1 MKDIYQA
8 FGEMIAGM
16 SEAHASGVR
25 TGSMA
30 LQLRMAPAIDALER
44 EFKESLKDEE
54 TRMKSSLQV
63 AIANVIAL
71 SRIERENAYA
81 CDMVKRDQ
89 LARHE
94 GRPEHD
100 TTAWGTPMKA
110 GA

>member
-1 MKDIYQA
+1 MKNIQEA

-44 EFKESLKDEE
+44 EFKESLKDED
-54 TRMKSSLQV
+54 TKMKSSLQV
-63 AIANVIAL
+63 AIANLIAL

-89 LARHE
+89 LSRHE
-94 GRPEHD
+94 GKPEHD
-100 TTAWGTPMKA
+100 LTTRSTRAA
-110 GA
+110 